1 CFVCWGSGHDS
12 RSCYLNK
19 TCGKCGQR
27 GHPSRLCTE
36 REVRRRHL
44 CKNCFKSGH
53 EHWECTEPKGYSE
66 MRCERCDRPG
76 HVALDC
82 PTLKRP
88 VRAKCTHTRLAR
100 VDVVHQSRR
109 NRRNR
114 PPLRSVVNA
123 PEERRPARCVGRK
136 VICAGS
142 VPEYHVLYVCSFLL
156 PYALSKA
163 LQNCGGSG
171 HEFKACP
178 PQSKYSPRFS
188 GRSADGPAETEARRP
203 TASTSRCVLCGSH
216 EHSSG

>member
-53 EHWECTEPKGYSE
+53 EHWECTEPKGYSD

-88 VRAKCTHTRLAR
+88 VRAKCTHTRLVR
-100 VDVVHQSRR
+100 VDVVYRSRR

-114 PPLRSVVNA
+114 PLRSVVNA

-142 VPEYHVLYVCSFLL
+142 VPEYHVPYVCSFLL
-156 PYALSKA
+156 TLCSLKSSAELRRGRARVQGLPTSK
-163 LQNCGGSG
+163 Q
-171 HEFKACP
+171 
-178 PQSKYSPRFS
+178 
-188 GRSADGPAETEARRP
+188 
-203 TASTSRCVLCGSH
+203 V
-216 EHSSG
+216 